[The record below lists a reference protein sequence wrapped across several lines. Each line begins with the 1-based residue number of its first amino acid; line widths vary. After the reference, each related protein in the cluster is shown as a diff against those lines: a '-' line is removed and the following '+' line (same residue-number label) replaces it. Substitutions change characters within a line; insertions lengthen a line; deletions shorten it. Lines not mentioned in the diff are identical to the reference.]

1 MRFAL
6 KTAPISAFC
15 QTSAAALAVAGALV
29 SPALG
34 GAFTQQAGK
43 GQIIAT
49 ATITDSHRYF
59 DAKGNVVRGPDY
71 AKTELPVLIE
81 YGITDWLTAM
91 ATPTYLHARTQGSS
105 FSGLEYAEFGARVR
119 LYSTP
124 DSAFSIQATTRP
136 PGPRDKTDPAQAG
149 YTDLENDVRALY
161 ARSFKMG
168 SWDSFANLEAGYRLR
183 NGAPPDEWH
192 FDATLGFRPKPDL
205 LILVQSF
212 NVVSNGAGY
221 GGFTQ
226 TKYTKAQLSAVFDVT
241 KQWSVQ
247 AGAITTAAGENQI
260 IQPGAVVGLWYRF

>member
-6 KTAPISAFC
+6 KTARISAFC
-15 QTSAAALAVAGALV
+15 QTSAAALAVTGALV

-49 ATITDSHRYF
+49 ATITDSSRYF
-59 DAKGNVVRGPDY
+59 DAKGNVVRGPGY
-71 AKTELPVLIE
+71 AKTELPVLVE

-91 ATPTYLHARTQGSS
+91 ATPTYLHAQTQGST

-124 DSAFSIQATTRP
+124 DSAFAIQATTRP
-136 PGPRDKTDPAQAG
+136 PGPRDKADPAQAG

-168 SWDSFANLEAGYRLR
+168 SWDSFANFEAGYRSR

-205 LILVQSF
+205 LILVQS
-212 NVVSNGAGY
+212 NVVPTASTAALPRRN
-221 GGFTQ
+221 TPR
-226 TKYTKAQLSAVFDVT
+226 QLSAV
-241 KQWSVQ
+241 SMHCN
-247 AGAITTAAGENQI
+247 GRPGGRITTVAGENQI
-260 IQPGAVVGLWYRF
+260 IQPGAVAGLWCRF